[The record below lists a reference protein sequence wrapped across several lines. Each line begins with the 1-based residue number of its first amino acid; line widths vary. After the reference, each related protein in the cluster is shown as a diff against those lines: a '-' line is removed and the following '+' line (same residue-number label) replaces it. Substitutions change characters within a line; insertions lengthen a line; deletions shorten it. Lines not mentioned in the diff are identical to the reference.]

1 MATSIRRSIDI
12 LVLIWTLGH
21 DLYRVGL
28 QSTGFKPNLDLLT
41 YLDGNVSNS
50 GPDDPH
56 LQVTT
61 FHLPWWTGSEIPSC
75 ETSYLSFMTI
85 CRALIV
91 HYDQVNE
98 FDTINLPSHP
108 AVNKPPYKWH
118 QSIRSADSPDCSKC
132 RLYQAV
138 PLGALESL
146 HDIQNIVHAHEMAN
160 QAERDV
166 AMWRASGFRQLF
178 ETVLQKEL
186 MAMSIFDPGSG
197 PKPNIVPKQRKSTPQ
212 TAQPQMI
219 DLTDGSIVPDCIVPP
234 GTKEG
239 TSGTNH
245 TSATGT
251 GDPLKSLKRDLKAIM
266 MAMAGPSK
274 KWTWGVELDI
284 MDLQGMVRGIDRGS
298 ELSHS
303 GYDTELGSASISSTF
318 SDYMQQ
324 PYVSPRESKFDNV
337 SSDVI
342 SIRSLRPH
350 EFPIAFR
357 LPPLHHLSTCD
368 TDSEPDSAIKVFEQM
383 AVLKA
388 KRKVMQA
395 KIELPDSFVEGED
408 NISLPVLPFLFQ
420 SSGIAPDGQTHAT
433 ESHLRNSGQDIQMDD
448 LPPIPIELLGSPS
461 TSSSIISVSSSP
473 LGPLLSMIPV
483 MSNSEDNSDIYT
495 DDSGGPPAVI
505 FNPDLDD
512 DIYAIPINIPKLDS
526 SEEDDQ
532 PALTAPPCAVNGR
545 DPITGLYTAS
555 SFAHLQ
561 DDFFE

>member
-1 MATSIRRSIDI
+1 MATSIGRPIDI
-12 LVLIWTLGH
+12 PVLIRTLGH

-28 QSTGFKPNLDLLT
+28 QSTGFRPNLDLLT
-41 YLDGNVSNS
+41 YLDGNISNS

-56 LQVTT
+56 LRVTT
-61 FHLPWWTGSEIPSC
+61 FHLPWWTGSEVPSR

-85 CRALIV
+85 RRALIV
-91 HYDQVNE
+91 HYDQVHE
-98 FDTINLPSHP
+98 FDTTLPSHP

-118 QSIRSADSPDCSKC
+118 QSIRSADSPDCSRC
-132 RLYQAV
+132 RLYRAV

-146 HDIQNIVHAHEMAN
+146 REIRNIIHAHEMAN

-166 AMWRASGFRQLF
+166 AMRRASGFRQLF
-178 ETVLQKEL
+178 EAVLHKEK
-186 MAMSIFDPGSG
+186 MGMSIFDPGSG
-197 PKPNIVPKQRKSTPQ
+197 PKPNMEPKSTPQ
-212 TAQPQMI
+212 TTQPQII
-219 DLTDGSIVPDCIVPP
+219 DLTDGSIVPDRIVPP
-234 GTKEG
+234 GTGEC
-239 TSGTNH
+239 TSGNH

-251 GDPLKSLKRDLKAIM
+251 GDPLKSLKRDLKAVM

-274 KWTWGVELDI
+274 KWTWGVELDLT
-284 MDLQGMVRGIDRGS
+284 DLQGMVRGIDRGS

-324 PYVSPRESKFDNV
+324 PYVSPRESKFDDV

-357 LPPLHHLSTCD
+357 LPPLNYLSACD
-368 TDSEPDSAIKVFEQM
+368 TDSEPDSAIKVFEQK

-388 KRKVMQA
+388 KKKVMQA
-395 KIELPDSFVEGED
+395 EIELPDSFVEGED
-408 NISLPVLPFLFQ
+408 DISLPILPFPFQ
-420 SSGIAPDGQTHAT
+420 RSGIAPDVETHAT
-433 ESHLRNSGQDIQMDD
+433 ESHPRNSGQDIQMDD

-461 TSSSIISVSSSP
+461 TSSSIISGSSSP
-473 LGPLLSMIPV
+473 LGPPLSMIPV
-483 MSNSEDNSDIYT
+483 MSDSEDNSDIYT
-495 DDSGGPPAVI
+495 DDSGGPPGVV

-512 DIYAIPINIPKLDS
+512 DIYAIPINIPESDS

-532 PALTAPPCAVNGR
+532 PASTAPPRAVYGR

-561 DDFFE
+561 DNFFE